1 MSSDPFRPPL
11 PTLAGALVLE
21 YAILDGRVTYSGH
34 SNLFVDGN
42 EIGPA
47 ARVAIGQELNEAHVL
62 LFHCDSDWVVLGVA
76 EYPSLRR
83 QRYELKG
90 STEAFQSVGS
100 VLLKLSSR
108 QQKMRQIQCIAFFVG
123 KGLPK

>member
-1 MSSDPFRPPL
+1 MKHTFYFFIVILIGWYWVWLSIRP
-11 PTLAGALVLE
+11 
-21 YAILDGRVTYSGH
+21 
-34 SNLFVDGN
+34 
-42 EIGPA
+42 
-47 ARVAIGQELNEAHVL
+47 
-62 LFHCDSDWVVLGVA
+62 
-76 EYPSLRR
+76 LRR